1 MTDRRTQ
8 QPKKVE
14 FEINLTSIQAIV
26 SVLGVIGVIIY
37 TPYFVFIELP
47 EISLVLLKRGFEY
60 VKEKFI
66 YYTISK
72 SWKENSGGTRTEER
86 SRKS

>member
-1 MTDRRTQ
+1 M
-8 QPKKVE
+8 
-14 FEINLTSIQAIV
+14 AIYLFAFV
-26 SVLGVIGVIIY
+26 VGGVIIY

-66 YYTISK
+66 YYTYF
-72 SWKENSGGTRTEER
+72 
-86 SRKS
+86 

>member
-1 MTDRRTQ
+1 MGRFISKKDQENLRKRFRELIYIPKRT
-8 QPKKVE
+8 KA
-14 FEINLTSIQAIV
+14 EIRDNTIMGIYLFAFV
-26 SVLGVIGVIIY
+26 VGGVIIY

-66 YYTISK
+66 YYTYC
-72 SWKENSGGTRTEER
+72 
-86 SRKS
+86 